1 MVSLKNVNELTA
13 YLIHQGQMQFKG
25 RVDLRTAKGKNWSLY
40 YWLGRIVWATGGL
53 HPCRRWYR
61 LGIRYFPGID
71 LNSTRITDEI
81 RLPVWDYQLLT
92 VLRAREEISQEQ
104 AIAVIKSIV
113 GEVLFDMMQQI
124 GREPRVGTS
133 KLPDVLEN
141 PGILLCTEEIV
152 QQSNNHWQA
161 WCQADLAE
169 VSPNLSPKI
178 EEPLQLQQHVSRT
191 VYKNLVAVIDGNRT
205 LREMSV
211 QMKKDLLLLTRSL
224 AVYIRKDLVS
234 LKKVADLPPPLPKV
248 KPIQTPSPRF
258 AVRSSQPL
266 IACVDD
272 SPQTARLLKP
282 ILEPAGYGLISIQD
296 SINAVTEIIEHK
308 PDFIF
313 LDLVMPVVNGYEICH
328 QLRRVSQFKKTPII
342 ILTSHDGIVD
352 RVRAKVVGG
361 SGFLTK
367 PIEREKV
374 IATVQ
379 QFELLLKLPRFR

>member
-1 MVSLKNVNELTA
+1 
-13 YLIHQGQMQFKG
+13 
-25 RVDLRTAKGKNWSLY
+25 
-40 YWLGRIVWATGGL
+40 
-53 HPCRRWYR
+53 
-61 LGIRYFPGID
+61 
-71 LNSTRITDEI
+71 
-81 RLPVWDYQLLT
+81 
-92 VLRAREEISQEQ
+92 
-104 AIAVIKSIV
+104 
-113 GEVLFDMMQQI
+113 MQQI
-124 GREPRVGTS
+124 GREQRVGTS
-133 KLPDVLEN
+133 KLPDVFEN

-152 QQSNNHWQA
+152 QQSNDHWQA
-161 WCQADLAE
+161 WCQAGLAK

-178 EEPLQLQQHVSRT
+178 EEPLQLQQHALAT

-224 AVYIRKDLVS
+224 AVYIRKGLVS

-248 KPIQTPSPRF
+248 KPICTSPRF
-258 AVRSSQPL
+258 AVRSTQPL

-308 PDFIF
+308 PDLIF
-313 LDLVMPVVNGYEICH
+313 LDLVMPVVNGYEICS

-379 QFELLLKLPRFR
+379 QFELLVNGNKDYSAQMSETYQTRGRPHPHLSAGERGGDAD